1 MWVLLQLHLHSL
13 LITWLHRLGKDKC
26 MTRRESFQVLE
37 LIRLTLEILR
47 YVTLVGYVLYDV
59 NCKCC
64 LSINMED

>member
-1 MWVLLQLHLHSL
+1 MHDETRIISGFGVDSL
-13 LITWLHRLGKDKC
+13 I
-26 MTRRESFQVLE
+26 
-37 LIRLTLEILR
+37 LEILR